1 MKVMTRKGG
10 TVAIER
16 ENIEEVDQF
25 TYLGSIVNKT
35 CGAEEDIKSR
45 ISKGRQILAMVRPVW
60 KSTTLS
66 ENTKIRI
73 FNTNVKSVLLY
84 GAETWRLTKLLQQ
97 NSRYLSR
104 NALDTYVNSGGLR
117 ISVMRTSG
125 GLLNRT

>member
-1 MKVMTRKGG
+1 MTRKGG